1 VTLQRQVHRPHDLDL
16 ARLFGQG
23 PQGLRHSWVLAT
35 TLGET
40 AGFLTPA
47 LVGVLAF
54 DLHPALALLAMV
66 GAGLVEGAV
75 LGAAQAVVLRRQ
87 FLGFS
92 RAAWTGA
99 TAAGAGAAWF
109 LGMLPSTFYDTWRT
123 WPTWLVVLLGAVT
136 GLALLSCIG
145 LAQWTVLR
153 HHVARSRTW
162 VPANAV
168 AWTVGLTLLFLVATP
183 LWQEGQSTALVIG
196 IAVLAGLVMAVTV
209 AVLTGAWLVRLVHP
223 RSRSGRRDEPPGVPP
238 EDWRELGGS
247 TDGFALFDPALT
259 EDLPEPVRRWLLHAV
274 EPGTPLLTGVE
285 LEWTGHIRL
294 GRTWRPFLARQR
306 STLEGGYVWAA
317 RTRMGGLPVTGH
329 DRFTRGEGEMAWR
342 LARRIPVMSGADD
355 EVTRS
360 ASGRHVAELLSCLPA
375 VALDPAVRWEPVDHL
390 RATALLDV
398 DGRSQAVTVTVDPVG
413 RLREV
418 EMDRWGTPP
427 GESYGR
433 HRFGAVL
440 GGERRFDG
448 YLVPTE
454 VLGGWHFGTGRWPEG
469 AFLEGRVT
477 RCSFH

>member
-1 VTLQRQVHRPHDLDL
+1 MTLQRQTHRAHDVDL
-16 ARLFGQG
+16 ARLFGQD
-23 PQGLRHSWVLAT
+23 PRGLRHSWVLAT

-40 AGFLTPA
+40 AGFLVPA
-47 LVGVLAF
+47 LVGVLVL

-99 TAAGAGAAWF
+99 TAVGAGAAWS
-109 LGMLPSTFYDTWRT
+109 LGMLPSTFYDTWRA
-123 WPTWLVVLLGAVT
+123 WPTWLVVLLAAVT
-136 GLALLSCIG
+136 GLALLGCIG

-168 AWTVGLTLLFLVATP
+168 AWSAGLALLLMVATP
-183 LWQEGQSTALVIG
+183 LWQEGQSTALVIA

-223 RSRSGRRDEPPGVPP
+223 RRRSRTEETPPGVPLD
-238 EDWRELGGS
+238 DWRELARS
-247 TDGFALFDPALT
+247 TDGFAVFDPALT
-259 EDLPEPVRRWLLHAV
+259 DDLPDPVRRWLVHAV
-274 EPGTPLLTGVE
+274 EPGAPLLTGAD

-317 RTRMGGLPVTGH
+317 RTRLGGLPVTGH
-329 DRFTRGEGEMAWR
+329 DRFTHGEGEMSWR
-342 LARRIPVMSGADD
+342 LARLVPMMSSADD
-355 EVTRS
+355 DVTRS
-360 ASGRHVAELLSCLPA
+360 ASGRHAAELLAGLPA
-375 VALDPAVRWEPVDHL
+375 VALDPRVRWEAVDHL
-390 RATALLDV
+390 RATARIGLGGSTHL
-398 DGRSQAVTVTVDPVG
+398 VTVTVDPAG

-418 EMDRWGTPP
+418 AMDRWGTPP
-427 GESYGR
+427 GETFGR

-440 GGERRFDG
+440 GEERGFDG

-454 VLGGWHFGTGRWPEG
+454 VLGGWHFGTARWPEG
-469 AFLEGRVT
+469 AVLEARLT